1 MYDKIYK
8 GLLGIALLFF
18 AIYLITRMKILGA
31 IGGGF
36 LLLTALARFFIDL
49 KTDNLPWKK
58 ERKIKELKTKGR
70 G

>member
-1 MYDKIYK
+1 MIKYIKDFW
-8 GLLGIALLFF
+8 ASPCCFSPS
-18 AIYLITRMKILGA
+18 ITRMKILGA